1 MLEKVARGDKPAVN
15 IEGDV
20 QLAAEVAWL
29 VDNLRWDVE
38 EDLARVIGDGPAHTV
53 ASVAR
58 QVASALRS
66 FVDKAS
72 SFGSGKAE
80 R

>member
-1 MLEKVARGDKPAVN
+1 MDKPAVS

-38 EDLARVIGDGPAHTV
+38 EDLSRLIGDA
-53 ASVAR
+53 
-58 QVASALRS
+58 
-66 FVDKAS
+66 
-72 SFGSGKAE
+72 
-80 R
+80 